1 MKKSIFLLTFVCFS
15 LLSYAQESS
24 SKNEKKSI
32 EVLGNCNMCKKR
44 IEKAAFSVEGV
55 KYASWDNSSGQLSLI
70 YNGLK
75 TEIDTIEKQIAAK
88 GHDTEHHISSD
99 RDMMDFQLVVSMFEK
114 GRSPT
119 WANNKTLAIRH
130 SSSPFVET

>member
-1 MKKSIFLLTFVCFS
+1 MKKSIFILTSVCFS

-24 SKNEKKSI
+24 SKNEKESI

-55 KYASWDNSSGQLSLI
+55 KYATWDNSSGQLSLI

-75 TEIDTIEKQIAAK
+75 TDIDTIEKQIAAA
-88 GHDTEHHISSD
+88 GHDTEHHNASKEIYD
-99 RDMMDFQLVVSMFEK
+99 QLPACCQYVRK
-114 GRSPT
+114 GQEPKPGQMT
-119 WANNKTLAIRH
+119 KH
-130 SSSPFVET
+130 